1 MEVIMSN
8 LTNSYEH
15 VVSDNDIDSDFEYNF
30 DLNPFTY
37 LLQGIHFL
45 IVRPYGYFVRLSKNI
60 SDRLH
65 RIQQEQAYRRTFKG
79 PACLMRKWDQY
90 GTKAFLDTCDVPQ

>member
-1 MEVIMSN
+1 MNN
-8 LTNSYEH
+8 LSKSYEN
-15 VVSDNDIDSDFEYNF
+15 VVSDHDIDSDFEYNF

-45 IVRPYGYFVRLSKNI
+45 IAQPYGYFVRLSKKV

-65 RIQQEQAYRRTFKG
+65 RIQQEQAFRRTFKG
-79 PACLMRKWDQY
+79 PACLMRK
-90 GTKAFLDTCDVPQ
+90 